1 MFSLQQNQRTRGW
14 NRVCLKGRGRKVMQ
28 IMYAHVS
35 KFKKGKNKNFKSLH
49 LDDNLVIS
57 YLHIVD
63 NSLI

>member
-49 LDDNLVIS
+49 LDDN
-57 YLHIVD
+57 
-63 NSLI
+63 